1 MCLILE
7 NVFIFSWR
15 GRGRDRYFANL
26 SYDISAG
33 KGHTFK
39 YMFDNAGTIRSSQK
53 FLVKHQRRQLVSLLG
68 ETSDPEERRQIQQ
81 SIINCGSEETLYSQ
95 LEWPSDKINNARKE
109 SNEDSS

>member
-1 MCLILE
+1 MFDFGEGGVGTDTLQICL
-7 NVFIFSWR
+7 
-15 GRGRDRYFANL
+15 
-26 SYDISAG
+26 DISAG

-53 FLVKHQRRQLVSLLG
+53 FLVKHQRRQLLSLLG

-109 SNEDSS
+109 SDEDSP

>member
-1 MCLILE
+1 MCLFFPGEGGVGADTLQM
-7 NVFIFSWR
+7 
-15 GRGRDRYFANL
+15 

-81 SIINCGSEETLYSQ
+81 SIINCGSEETLFST
-95 LEWPSDKINNARKE
+95 
-109 SNEDSS
+109 